1 MEQQTEEQT
10 NKGFKFN
17 YSNKERAV
25 KQLNEE
31 KNIKQSKEV
40 LNTLGIEVY

>member
-1 MEQQTEEQT
+1 METQNIEQ
-10 NKGFKFN
+10 GFKFN

-40 LNTLGIEVY
+40 LNSLGVEVY